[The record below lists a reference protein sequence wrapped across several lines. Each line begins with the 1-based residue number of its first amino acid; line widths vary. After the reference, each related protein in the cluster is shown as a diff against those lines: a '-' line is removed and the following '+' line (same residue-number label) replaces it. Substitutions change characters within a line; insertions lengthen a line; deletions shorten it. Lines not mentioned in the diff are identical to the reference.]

1 MALMN
6 QTDSIYKFIMY
17 SFLDQAW
24 DSNGQSENLK
34 RIGMQVHDD
43 TKNTA
48 SGNVC
53 RNEKMTASNGKS
65 VLSW

>member
-1 MALMN
+1 
-6 QTDSIYKFIMY
+6 MY

-24 DSNGQSENLK
+24 DFNGQSEDLK